1 MKKSNHSLTL
11 SSAAAKDVVKISLWY
26 DRQIDG
32 LGNRF
37 LKQQKHALDKIQ
49 LSPSSFSR
57 IKSKADIRKS
67 SIKGFPYKVFFLLHN
82 SHIEVL
88 AIIHFS
94 RSNRYINRRL
104 K

>member
-1 MKKSNHSLTL
+1 MKKSNYSLTI
-11 SSAAAKDVVKISLWY
+11 SSAAANDILQISLWY
-26 DRQIDG
+26 DRQVDG

-37 LKQQKHALDKIQ
+37 LQRQKYTLDKIQ
-49 LSPSSFSR
+49 LSPTSFSR
-57 IKSKADIRKS
+57 TKSKLEIRKS
-67 SIKGFPYKVFFLLHN
+67 SIKGFPFKVYFLFHN
-82 SHIEVL
+82 NHIEVL